1 MEDELGRRRNRKK
14 SKKTAKEVTGERAH
28 TNPGESADVPPA
40 RLPQSGTTENKEKV
54 RLLQSIEPEGIKA
67 IGSNH
72 EWEMVDL
79 AVDSG
84 ATETVVNEQML
95 ESVEIKEG
103 PASRRGVEYEV
114 ANGVRIPNLGEKRFM
129 GVSEEG
135 TTRQITAQVCDVNK
149 LLLSVKK
156 VVGAGNRVVFEQEGA
171 YIEDRVSG
179 ERMWMREENRMYML
193 RMWVKKS
200 PF

>member
-1 MEDELGRRRNRKK
+1 
-14 SKKTAKEVTGERAH
+14 
-28 TNPGESADVPPA
+28 
-40 RLPQSGTTENKEKV
+40 
-54 RLLQSIEPEGIKA
+54 
-67 IGSNH
+67 
-72 EWEMVDL
+72 MVDL

-95 ESVEIKEG
+95 ESVETKEG

-114 ANGVRIPNLGEKRFM
+114 ANGVRIPNLGEKRFT

-135 TTRQITAQVCDVNK
+135 KTRQITAQVCDVNK
-149 LLLSVKK
+149 ALLSVKK

-171 YIEDRVSG
+171 YIEDRASG
-179 ERMWMREENRMYML
+179 EKMWMREENGMYML